1 MPGLHDRAGCG
12 QALARPQPACLGS
25 QPALQRFSSAIV
37 VYERARY
44 RYRTLGYT
52 GIRPGARPRG
62 NRRSARAEN
71 PAVIDAADA
80 VLVAA
85 AGVLAGIV
93 GTAGG
98 ITSLISYPAL
108 LAVGV
113 PALTANVANI
123 VALVT
128 CGPGAA
134 LASRPE
140 LAGRARWVLRW
151 SLVAAVGGTAGA
163 VLLLL
168 TPAGSFS
175 RIVPYLVALGSLAL
189 LIQPRVSVLH
199 DGHGR
204 GSTAVLVAG
213 LLVVSA
219 YSGYFGAGSGVL
231 TLALLLFT
239 VDSRL
244 TRANA
249 LKNVIVGVATAISAL
264 VLVLAGP
271 VDWTVVL
278 PLAVGLFAGSLIG
291 PKIARRLPARILRWL
306 VALFGLS
313 FAAWLLANQA

>member
-1 MPGLHDRAGCG
+1 M
-12 QALARPQPACLGS
+12 
-25 QPALQRFSSAIV
+25 I
-37 VYERARY
+37 
-44 RYRTLGYT
+44 
-52 GIRPGARPRG
+52 GA
-62 NRRSARAEN
+62 AE
-71 PAVIDAADA
+71 I
-80 VLVAA
+80 VLVGV

-140 LAGRARWVLRW
+140 LAGRVGWLRRW
-151 SLVAAVGGTAGA
+151 SLAAAAGGTAGA

-175 RIVPYLVALGSLAL
+175 RIVPYLVALGSVAL
-189 LIQPRVSVLH
+189 LVQPWASSVLG
-199 DGHGR
+199 DGHSR
-204 GSTAVLVAG
+204 GNAAVLLAG
-213 LLVVSA
+213 LLLVSA
-219 YSGYFGAGSGVL
+219 YSGYFGAGGVL

-239 VDSRL
+239 VDSQL
-244 TRANA
+244 ARANA
-249 LKNVIVGVATAISAL
+249 LKNVIVGVATATSAL
-264 VLVLAGP
+264 ILVLAGP

-291 PKIARRLPARILRWL
+291 PKIARRVPAGMLRRL
-306 VALFGLS
+306 VALVGLGL
-313 FAAWLLANQA
+313 AAWLWANQA

>member
-1 MPGLHDRAGCG
+1 LI
-12 QALARPQPACLGS
+12 
-25 QPALQRFSSAIV
+25 SA
-37 VYERARY
+37 A
-44 RYRTLGYT
+44 
-52 GIRPGARPRG
+52 
-62 NRRSARAEN
+62 N
-71 PAVIDAADA
+71 A

-113 PALTANVANI
+113 PALPANVANI

-140 LAGRARWVLRW
+140 LAGRVGWVRRW
-151 SLVAAVGGTAGA
+151 SLAAAAGGTAGA

-175 RIVPYLVALGSLAL
+175 RIVPYLVALGSVAL
-189 LIQPRVSVLH
+189 LVQPRVSAMR
-199 DGHGR
+199 DGQGQR
-204 GSTAVLVAG
+204 NTAVLLAG
-213 LLVVSA
+213 LLAISA

-231 TLALLLFT
+231 ALALLLFT
-239 VDSRL
+239 VDNDL
-244 TRANA
+244 VRANA
-249 LKNVIVGVATAISAL
+249 LKNVIVGVATAVSAL
-264 VLVLAGP
+264 ILVLAGP

-278 PLAVGLFAGSLIG
+278 PLAIGLFTGSLIG
-291 PKIARRLPARILRWL
+291 PRVARRIPAAILRWL
-306 VALFGLS
+306 VILVGLS
-313 FAAWLLANQA
+313 LASWLWANQS